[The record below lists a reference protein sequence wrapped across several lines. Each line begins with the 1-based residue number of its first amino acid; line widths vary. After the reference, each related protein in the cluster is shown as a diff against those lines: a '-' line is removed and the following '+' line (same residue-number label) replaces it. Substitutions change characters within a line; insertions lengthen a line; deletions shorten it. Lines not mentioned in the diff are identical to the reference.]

1 MTDLDRLLIEQAC
14 RRLVT
19 AYCLAADHNDCDG
32 FLGVFSKDA
41 RWVRPT
47 GGTIEG
53 HTALRAFFL
62 SRPQHATVRHVVT
75 NDFIEVIDPDN
86 ARGISY
92 ATVYRH
98 SGDGALPGPA
108 EALQSLIEYR
118 DEYCRTPDGWRIC
131 SRHGTTVLRRTQ
143 TPASSI

>member
-1 MTDLDRLLIEQAC
+1 MTELDRLVIEQAC
-14 RRLVT
+14 RRLIT

-32 FLGVFSKDA
+32 FLAAFSQNA

-47 GGTIEG
+47 GGAIEG
-53 HTALRAFFL
+53 HAALRAFFL
-62 SRPQHATVRHVVT
+62 SRPPNATVRHVAT
-75 NDFIEVIDPDN
+75 NELIEVNDADN

-98 SGDGALPGPA
+98 SGDGGIPGPA

-118 DEYCRTPDGWRIC
+118 DEYCRTPDGWRIR
-131 SRHGTTVLRRTQ
+131 SRHGTTVLRRT
-143 TPASSI
+143 